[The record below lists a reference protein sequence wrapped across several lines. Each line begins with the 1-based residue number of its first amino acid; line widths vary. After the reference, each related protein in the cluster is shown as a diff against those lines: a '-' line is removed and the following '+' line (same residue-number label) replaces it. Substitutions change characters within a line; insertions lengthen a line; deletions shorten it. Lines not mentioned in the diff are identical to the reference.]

1 VSNWQDRIRLWS
13 LAHLARP
20 QPAQRFV
27 PQIDGLRFVAII
39 SVIFYHLQGF
49 VAKKHLA
56 AGDDGGWLNALFA
69 QGHFGVPLFFA
80 LSGYILC
87 GPFLGDRAPRL
98 RDYFM
103 RRLTRLEPPY
113 LISLLLVFALKL
125 WALDYTFPE
134 LFPHLLASLVYAHGM
149 VFGTHSEV
157 NGVAWSLEVEW
168 QFYLLAPL
176 LFALLVRQSQ
186 RARVTLL
193 WVLMILGGLVHA
205 NQGLLSARLGLS
217 LFHYFGFFAAGVWVA
232 VSEASWRAAAG
243 GRRFDLL
250 GIVAGLSIVAI
261 LLAERAAAIT
271 LLPALTA
278 LLLVAGLRGS
288 ALRRVLGWWPL
299 HCIGAMCYS
308 IYLYHFFVISFVGKL
323 MPDLGAV
330 SGNADLLLLA
340 AVVFITPIVL
350 VCCTIPYLLIERP
363 FMIWRP
369 GKNRLIDAFRGRI
382 NPTPVLAS

>member
-1 VSNWQDRIRLWS
+1 MGWWDHARLWS

-27 PQIDGLRFVAII
+27 PQIDGLRFVAIV

-49 VAKKHLA
+49 VAAKHLA
-56 AGDDGGWLNALFA
+56 GAGDEGWLNRLLA

-87 GPFLGDRAPRL
+87 TPFLGDRPPRL
-98 RDYFM
+98 RDYFL

-113 LISLLLVFALKL
+113 LISLLLIFALKL

-134 LFPHLLASLVYAHGM
+134 LFPHLLASLVYAHGI

-176 LFALLVRQSQ
+176 FFAVLVKRASSTRIVLL
-186 RARVTLL
+186 LL
-193 WVLMILGGLVHA
+193 LMIAGGLVHA
-205 NQGLLSARLGLS
+205 YQSMLGPRLGLS
-217 LFHYFGFFAAGVWVA
+217 LLHYFGFFAAGVWVA
-232 VSEASWRAAAG
+232 VSEVHWRAAAG

-250 GIVAGLSIVAI
+250 GIAAAAAIIAI
-261 LLAERAAAIT
+261 LLSDGAVATT
-271 LLPALTA
+271 LLPLLTA
-278 LLLVAGLRGS
+278 LVLVGGLRGS
-288 ALRRVLGWWPL
+288 GLRRLLGWWPL

-323 MPDLGAV
+323 IPGLGSW
-330 SGNADLLLLA
+330 SGNSDLLLLLA
-340 AVVFITPIVL
+340 AFLVTPVVL
-350 VCCTIPYLLIERP
+350 VCCAIPYLLIERP

-369 GKNRLIDAFRGRI
+369 GKNRLIDVFRGRAI
-382 NPTPVLAS
+382 ASSAMAS

>member
-1 VSNWQDRIRLWS
+1 MRWQDQIRLWS

-27 PQIDGLRFVAII
+27 PQIDGLRFVAIV

-49 VAKKHLA
+49 VEAKQLA
-56 AGDDGGWLNALFA
+56 GNSSGGWLNPLLA
-69 QGHFGVPLFFA
+69 QGHIGVPLFFA

-87 GPFLGDRAPRL
+87 CPFLVDRPPKL
-98 RDYFM
+98 RDYFL

-168 QFYLLAPL
+168 QFYLLAPV
-176 LFALLVRQSQ
+176 LFGLLVRW
-186 RARVTLL
+186 RPRIRVVLL
-193 WVLMILGGLVHA
+193 WLLIILGGVVHA
-205 NQGLLSARLGLS
+205 NQSLLSPGFGLS
-217 LFHYFGFFAAGVWVA
+217 LIHYFGFFAAGIWVA
-232 VSEASWRAAAG
+232 VSEVSWRAAAG
-243 GRRFDLL
+243 GHRFDLL
-250 GIVAGLSIVAI
+250 GVAAGISIAAI
-261 LLAERAAAIT
+261 LLAGRTWTMT

-278 LLLVAGLRGS
+278 FVLLGGLRGTE
-288 ALRRVLGWWPL
+288 LRRLLGWWPL

-308 IYLYHFFVISFVGKL
+308 IYLYHFFVISFIGKL
-323 MPDLGAV
+323 LPDLREW
-330 SGNADLLLLA
+330 SGNPDLMLLFAVLLGTPVVLA
-340 AVVFITPIVL
+340 
-350 VCCTIPYLLIERP
+350 CCAIPYLLIERP
-363 FMIWRP
+363 FMVWRP
-369 GKNRLIDAFRGRI
+369 GKNRLIDAVRGRA
-382 NPTPVLAS
+382 TASPKMAS